1 MTQSQVHILVV
12 DDERNIR
19 NNLAMVLEAEGY
31 KVDKASNGDDALL
44 QVKAGLYD
52 IVFVDIQM
60 PKMDGLELLR
70 YLRGLRP
77 KMPVVMLTAYGTV
90 SRAVDAMKLGAVD
103 FIEKPF
109 DPKNILAALRRNP
122 SATKDRH
129 ERNRR

>member
-19 NNLAMVLEAEGY
+19 NNLGMVLEAEGY

-60 PKMDGLELLR
+60 LKMYGLELLR
-70 YLRGLRP
+70 YLQRLRP
-77 KMPVVMLTAYGTV
+77 NMTVAILTANVTV

-103 FIEKPF
+103 FIE
-109 DPKNILAALRRNP
+109 N
-122 SATKDRH
+122 
-129 ERNRR
+129 